1 MQSFLQYRRFG
12 KRIEAQLERNG
23 EKVAAFRL
31 QRHQAPEQTQL
42 SREPSSSSLDDVEV
56 AHGQQEETL
65 EPQPTVAVPV
75 RTTPSTASLSTN
87 PLPQSCHPSS
97 AVNLDEKDIERTN
110 IPEVMA
116 ACPQTVTTHSTTG
129 TTLGLVL
136 TGIEVRDRTTNEGGP
151 AMDKVFVVSYDG
163 DDDPMDPHNWS
174 FARRTGATFVLFFI
188 GIVVGWASAIDSAV
202 IPQAA
207 QAFGVG
213 EVTESLATGTFSP
226 TSRL

>member
-97 AVNLDEKDIERTN
+97 AMN
-110 IPEVMA
+110 
-116 ACPQTVTTHSTTG
+116 
-129 TTLGLVL
+129 
-136 TGIEVRDRTTNEGGP
+136 
-151 AMDKVFVVSYDG
+151 
-163 DDDPMDPHNWS
+163 
-174 FARRTGATFVLFFI
+174 
-188 GIVVGWASAIDSAV
+188 
-202 IPQAA
+202 
-207 QAFGVG
+207 
-213 EVTESLATGTFSP
+213 
-226 TSRL
+226 